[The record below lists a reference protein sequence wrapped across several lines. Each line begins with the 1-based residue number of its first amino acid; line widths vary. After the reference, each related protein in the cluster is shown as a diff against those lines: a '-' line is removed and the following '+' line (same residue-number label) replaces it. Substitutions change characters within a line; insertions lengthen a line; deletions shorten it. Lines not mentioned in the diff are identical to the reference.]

1 MAKTTINIDGMTCDH
16 CVGSVT
22 KILENCSGV
31 SEISVSLAENN
42 AQVSY
47 DENKIKVSEMA
58 KAIED
63 DGYTVKNKT
72 PS

>member
-1 MAKTTINIDGMTCDH
+1 MAKITINIGGMTCDH

-22 KILENCSGV
+22 KILENFSGV
-31 SEISVSLAENN
+31 SEVSVNLSENT
-42 AQVSY
+42 AKVSY
-47 DENKIKVSEMA
+47 DENQVKPSEMS

-63 DGYTVKNKT
+63 DGYTVDSIT

>member
-1 MAKTTINIDGMTCDH
+1 MATVTINIEGMTCDH

-22 KILENCSGV
+22 KVLENLAGV
-31 SEISVSLAENN
+31 SEVSVTLAQNT
-42 AQVSY
+42 ARISY
-47 DENKIKVSEMA
+47 DASKLDPSGMT

-63 DGYTVKNKT
+63 DGYTVKSIT

>member
-1 MAKTTINIDGMTCDH
+1 MAKTTLNIGGMTCDH

-22 KILENCSGV
+22 KILENFSGV
-31 SEISVSLAENN
+31 SEVSVSLSENT
-42 AQVSY
+42 AKVSY
-47 DENKIKVSEMA
+47 DENQVKPSEMS

-63 DGYTVKNKT
+63 DGYTVDSIT